1 MENKKVKKPKSKV
14 RKIIEWIGTGI
25 LGAVFLFASV
35 CNVSKWITANNN
47 EYGKGDA
54 FGFSSY
60 IVLTDSMEPLYPV
73 DSAIITHKDK
83 PQDIVDAFNEI
94 KDLNLDKLDE
104 KNINLTFVD
113 AYDKK
118 VTSNYAQYNQQT
130 PITSNL
136 ATKEYVVMT
145 HQLFEVRV
153 NENVEEGNGRYLFF
167 VHGINTEGHLSGE
180 GQYQVFTEHELL
192 GVVKMKSN
200 FIGGVSGFLSSLWGL
215 FICLLIPCLYIVI
228 TSVLD
233 IFKAYHSDDDE
244 EELAAEGA
252 NGAATGGNNIEN
264 MSQEDYE
271 KLKQEMINEMLNGKD
286 SKGKNE

>member
-1 MENKKVKKPKSKV
+1 MENKKVKKPKSKA
-14 RKIIEWIGTGI
+14 RKIIEWVATGI
-25 LGAVFLFASV
+25 LGVVFLFASV
-35 CNVSKWITANNN
+35 CNISKWVTANGNDF
-47 EYGKGDA
+47 GKGDA

-60 IVLTDSMEPLYPV
+60 IVLTDSMEPVYPV
-73 DSAIITHKDK
+73 DSAIITYKAK
-83 PQDIVDAFNEI
+83 PEKIVEEFNEI

-104 KNINLTFVD
+104 RNINLTFVD
-113 AYDKK
+113 AYDKSVK
-118 VTSNYAQYNQQT
+118 SSYAQYNQQT

-136 ATKEYVVMT
+136 STKEYVVMT

-153 NENVEEGNGRYLFF
+153 RDDVEEGQGKYLFF

-233 IFKAYHSDDDE
+233 IFKAYHSNDD

-252 NGAATGGNNIEN
+252 NGAAQNGSKVEN

>member
-1 MENKKVKKPKSKV
+1 MESKKVKRPKSKV

-25 LGAVFLFASV
+25 LAVVFLFATS
-35 CNVSKWITANNN
+35 CNIAKFVTSKENP
-47 EYGKGDA
+47 YGEGNS

-60 IVLTDSMEPLYPV
+60 LVLTGSMEPLYPEKSV
-73 DSAIITHKDK
+73 IIAYKED
-83 PQDIVDAFNEI
+83 PQKIVDDFNKI

-104 KNINLTFVD
+104 RNINLTFVD
-113 AYDKK
+113 AYSTSVSSSFTKK
-118 VTSNYAQYNQQT
+118 TKQT
-130 PITSNL
+130 ANVKKDNGDPAI
-136 ATKEYVVMT
+136 MT

-153 NENVEEGNGRYLFF
+153 NEDVEEGKGKYLFF
-167 VHGINTEGHLSGE
+167 VNGINTNGISSREE
-180 GQYQVFTEHELL
+180 EYQVFTEKELL
-192 GVVKMKSN
+192 GVVKTGST
-200 FIGGVSGFLSSLWGL
+200 FLGGVSGFLSSIWGL
-215 FICLLIPCLYIVI
+215 FICLLIPCLYIVV

-233 IFKAYHSDDDE
+233 IFKAYHSDDE

-252 NGAATGGNNIEN
+252 NGATPNGNKVEN